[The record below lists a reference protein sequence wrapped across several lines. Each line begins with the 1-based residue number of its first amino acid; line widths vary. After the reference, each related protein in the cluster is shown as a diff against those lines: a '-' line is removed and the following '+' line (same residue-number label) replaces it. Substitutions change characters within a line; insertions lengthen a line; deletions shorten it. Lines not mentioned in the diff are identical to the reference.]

1 MCGRRASAVV
11 AVLNEIGGA
20 RAALQLVEAADRNAP
35 ARFVLVAPAGGSRGG
50 GGGTMFSLFGGRGG
64 GGSAAQVEQARPPA
78 ASAGRC
84 RLMPTPAWRPLL
96 AALCRE
102 RLPVSKRRRRHALC
116 SFNNGSS
123 RSGGSAVQVKQAPPR
138 PKQAPPCH
146 VPCCLAA
153 RVRTSSQGLAQR
165 QRRRMRSG

>member
-1 MCGRRASAVV
+1 MV

-64 GGSAAQVEQARPPA
+64 GGSAAQVEQARPPS

-84 RLMPTPAWRPLL
+84 RLTPTPAWRPLL
-96 AALCRE
+96 AALC
-102 RLPVSKRRRRHALC
+102 P
-116 SFNNGSS
+116 
-123 RSGGSAVQVKQAPPR
+123 
-138 PKQAPPCH
+138 
-146 VPCCLAA
+146 
-153 RVRTSSQGLAQR
+153 
-165 QRRRMRSG
+165 